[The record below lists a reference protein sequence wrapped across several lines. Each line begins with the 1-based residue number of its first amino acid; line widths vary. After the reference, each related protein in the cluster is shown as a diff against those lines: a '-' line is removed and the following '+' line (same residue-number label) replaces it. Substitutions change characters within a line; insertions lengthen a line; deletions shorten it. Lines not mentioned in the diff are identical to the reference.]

1 MRTQP
6 VAVIGGGSWGTAL
19 SIHLGRLRLSPR
31 LWARDATLAGLMRG
45 SGENPWYLPGISLP
59 AGLRVTS
66 ELAEAL
72 EGAALVIV
80 AVPSHVFDA
89 VMEGVARWLTKGA
102 TILSATKG
110 LEPERSRRM
119 SEIAS
124 ARCPDSPAA
133 VLSGPTF
140 AREVALSRP
149 TAAVVAAADPEIV
162 KALQQQLSS
171 PEFRLYTNSDVLG
184 VEIGGALKNV
194 MAIATG
200 ISDGLGLGENAR
212 AALITRGLAEITR
225 LGVALG
231 ASAATFAGLAGIGD
245 LVLTC
250 TGSLS
255 RNHALGLA
263 LARGKTLAEAQ
274 GETRMVAEG
283 ARTSLSA
290 TALASRTGVE
300 LPICREV
307 AALLFQGK
315 MPKDALASLLQREFR
330 AEEEPYST
338 ATAPRAVAG

>member
-1 MRTQP
+1 MTPAP

-19 SIHLGRLRLSPR
+19 AVHLDRLGLSPR
-31 LWARDATLAGLMRG
+31 LWARDATLVGLMR
-45 SGENPWYLPGISLP
+45 SSRENPWYLPGIQLP
-59 AGLRVTS
+59 TALSVTS
-66 ELAEAL
+66 DLAEAL
-72 EGAALVIV
+72 VGAALVIV
-80 AVPSHVFDA
+80 AVPSHVFEA
-89 VMEGVARWLTKGA
+89 VLEAAARSLPRRV

-124 ARCPDSPAA
+124 ARCPDSAIA

-140 AREVALSRP
+140 AREVALGRP
-149 TAAVVAAADPEIV
+149 TAAVVAAADPEV
-162 KALQQQLSS
+162 AKALQRQLSS
-171 PEFRLYTNSDVLG
+171 PEFRLYTNRDLLG

-231 ASAATFAGLAGIGD
+231 ASPATFAGLAGIGD

-255 RNHALGLA
+255 RNHALGLT
-263 LARGKTLAEAQ
+263 LARGKTLEQAR

-290 TALASRTGVE
+290 DVLARRTGVT
-300 LPICREV
+300 LPICQEV
-307 AALLFQGK
+307 AAVLFEGK
-315 MPKDALASLLQREFR
+315 TPQEALAALLQREFR
-330 AEEEPYST
+330 AEEEHLPAT
-338 ATAPRAVAG
+338 TAPRGG